1 MCDSSLP
8 RYERAMP
15 SDYIDLAGTCFTTL
29 LMLGLLL
36 LGLLYVRKA
45 NAGAGFVLA
54 GGAAFRMLT
63 TCCVEFGGEGLRRSG
78 NWDIMHTLSPVFQLG
93 ALLEVVVFW
102 GAVVGAAI
110 MLARALAA
118 AAVEGGARV

>member
-1 MCDSSLP
+1 
-8 RYERAMP
+8 MP
-15 SDYIDLAGTCFTTL
+15 SEYIDRAGTCFTTL
-29 LMLGLLL
+29 LMLGLMLV
-36 LGLLYVRKA
+36 GLLYVRKA

-54 GGAAFRMLT
+54 AGAAFRMLT
-63 TCCVEFGGEGLRRSG
+63 TCCVEFGEVGLRRSG
-78 NWDIMHTLSPVFQLG
+78 NWDIMQTLSPVFQLG
-93 ALLEVVVFW
+93 VLLEVVVFW